1 MKKNLVDY
9 KYTNMEKW
17 RDAIKMVWLEKTK
30 QWNFLQKLVASM
42 PKRMQEVIDWDG
54 GMIKY

>member
-30 QWNFLQKLVASM
+30 Q
-42 PKRMQEVIDWDG
+42 
-54 GMIKY
+54 